1 LDGTYPIIK
10 FPFPNFGLN
19 GFGQAYNPGVEVGE
33 GVHVEVGKGVLV
45 LVGVRV
51 FVKVGVIVGVF
62 VGVWVMVFV
71 TVLVKVLVTGGVDVA
86 VFVPV
91 AVGVLGTVFVEVA
104 VGVLVAVLVAV
115 FVAVLQPPLTVR
127 LTVLELSPELVTLLA
142 FMVKELLIGNA
153 VQPTVPHQ
161 VTGHPSI
168 TEAEFVQTSGPLG
181 APEATGLEPT
191 YVIPA
196 GIASVIE

>member
-1 LDGTYPIIK
+1 VLAGTNPTIK
-10 FPFPNFGLN
+10 FPLPNLGLN
-19 GFGQAYNPGVEVGE
+19 GFGQAYNPGVAVGE
-33 GVHVEVGKGVLV
+33 GVPVAVGNGVLV

-51 FVKVGVIVGVF
+51 LVEVGVVVGVL
-62 VGVWVMVFV
+62 VGVWVMVLV
-71 TVLVKVLVTGGVDVA
+71 AVLVKVLVIGGVDVA
-86 VFVPV
+86 VLVAV
-91 AVGVLGTVFVEVA
+91 AVGVLCAVSVEVA

-115 FVAVLQPPLTVR
+115 FVAVLQPPLTVK

-153 VQPTVPHQ
+153 VQPTVPHH

-181 APEATGLEPT
+181 PPEAVGLEPT
-191 YVIPA
+191 
-196 GIASVIE
+196 